1 MVHDDLNTSTTQA
14 ATSLMFKLSCKISQ
28 DGFLEQLHQL
38 CEISKYQYNFVHF
51 PWKQLAIV
59 NFTSAEICAHCF
71 QVMKWASGAPGV
83 FVTDVRAGMHQGLE
97 ANLAY
102 FCAKCCQQSEYQA
115 LPSIF
120 VNGEEV
126 PLAQACRVFVSDAL
140 LIQHLEHLPARG
152 KAGKKAKSNQPRMG
166 QMLHGNQGAPKPKSY
181 LNQLK
186 LDIPPGLNAQCYS
199 VEDIPPGLNA
209 QRCSIDG
216 VSTIVFSI

>member
-1 MVHDDLNTSTTQA
+1 MVQDDLKSSTTQA
-14 ATSLMFKLSCKISQ
+14 TSLIFKLSCKISQ

-38 CEISKYQYNFVHF
+38 CGISKYQYNFVHF

-59 NFTSAEICAHCF
+59 NFTSAEICARCF
-71 QVMKWASGAPGV
+71 QVLNLAAGVPGV
-83 FVTDVRAGMHQGLE
+83 CVADVRAGIHQGLE
-97 ANLAY
+97 ENLAH
-102 FCAKCCQQSEYQA
+102 FCAKCCQQSEYQT
-115 LPSIF
+115 LPCIF

-126 PLAQACRVFVSDAL
+126 PLALACKAFVSDAL
-140 LIQHLEHLPARG
+140 LVQHLEHLPARR
-152 KAGKKAKSNQPRMG
+152 KKTGKKAKSNQPRMG
-166 QMLHGNQGAPKPKSY
+166 QMLHGNQGAPKPESY

-209 QRCSIDG
+209 RCCSVDG